1 MNKAELRKYLEDNA
15 RREMAGLRPKFFLGI
30 GSSLKR
36 KARRA
41 EDKVKDVVGDVVDFV
56 DEDILDP
63 AGEFL
68 EEQVLDPAGEF
79 LGEEILDPARKFL
92 SKATPRELQFLA
104 GKLGGLGGGKAAAA
118 LAALFTGNP
127 LLLFAAGATG
137 GALGDVAGD
146 YLTTDE
152 NEEFE
157 IDKLS
162 AAFSAL
168 SGGLAGADAGV
179 GADGSSNA
187 KKFKEVGNT
196 GIRGGDTITQSQL
209 ADANLGQTLDGD
221 FFIKDY
227 QNLSAAQLADANALA
242 KSGINVAEGGLSIG
256 EGLANI
262 GRDIVGGAQAY
273 VDPFQGAD
281 FNPFSADFGTIDAA
295 RTGGGTITDVLS
307 SGGGL
312 KDLGIAA
319 AKSTVLPGAEAVAQM
334 GMQYYEDMQKA
345 EEDYREYLRQRGLRA
360 DQIQS
365 QNRTLRRQYY
375 NQSFQNRGYS
385 SEEIAE
391 ILLRAKLIDS
401 IEEYDPTD
409 LPEGRKFGED
419 VTDDTVY
426 AAQGGRIGFRNG
438 TFGNLGAIART
449 MNTDD
454 LMQDTLGIGD
464 YARKSMMEENLDNFE
479 PMPLPSPTYMGEPVQ
494 MPGRPPMTPMPMPG
508 PTYGRPPMAMPD
520 KMTLVED
527 YMDRLNNMTMG
538 GGRDMGMA
546 KGGIMRSKNAMG
558 TRRTP
563 EGDPISPDVPPGM
576 QMDLRGGGFIPLGT
590 KPRADDVPAM
600 VGKDEFVLNDRAVAG
615 IGKLLTGRPDA
626 RAGARALYKLQNEME
641 ASV

>member
-36 KARRA
+36 KYKRA
-41 EDKVKDVVGDVVDFV
+41 EDKAKDVVGDVVDFV

-68 EEQVLDPAGEF
+68 EEEILDPAGEF
-79 LGEEILDPARKFL
+79 LGEEIAQPLRRQISQAMPKELGFL
-92 SKATPRELQFLA
+92 GNIA
-104 GKLGGLGGGKAAAA
+104 GAAGGGKIGA
-118 LAALFTGNP
+118 LIAGLMTGNP
-127 LLLFAAGATG
+127 YLIALGAGI
-137 GALGDVAGD
+137 GASAGDVAGD

-152 NEEFE
+152 NEEF
-157 IDKLS
+157 DPNLLS
-162 AAFSAL
+162 AAVSGISAGIGSL
-168 SGGLAGADAGV
+168 PGKAPVTGTDALTGQTVDPSAVGTRRMLQPGAPGTAPTYAYEGITDAAALADAGV
-179 GADGSSNA
+179 TASEA
-187 KKFKEVGNT
+187 AAY
-196 GIRGGDTITQSQL
+196 
-209 ADANLGQTLDGD
+209 ADALNAGD
-221 FFIKDY
+221 LIVG
-227 QNLSAAQLADANALA
+227 A
-242 KSGINVAEGGLSIG
+242 KGAG
-256 EGLANI
+256 EGLKFTEGLKNI
-262 GRDIVGGAQAY
+262 ADAAVTGAQPY
-273 VDPFQGAD
+273 TDPFELYGQEA
-281 FNPFSADFGTIDAA
+281 GTVGDII
-295 RTGGGTITDVLS
+295 RTS
-307 SGGGL
+307 SGRAGFDVA
-312 KDLGIAA
+312 KDLGSAA
-319 AKSTVLPGAEAVAQM
+319 LKATAIPGAKAVAQM
-334 GMQYYEDMQKA
+334 GLDYYEALEKA

-401 IEEYDPTD
+401 IEDYDPTD

-426 AAQGGRIGFRNG
+426 AAKGGRIGFQDG
-438 TFGNLGAIART
+438 TN
-449 MNTDD
+449 M